1 LIYRQALSTKIVN
14 HDCLYR
20 GFAAED
26 AKLGLSGDNSAA
38 DNMPSSGATAMQ
50 NLTSYSWPGNEREL
64 QNVIERALVLA
75 KGSVVEIDSSMLQ
88 PEQATE
94 QPSLGTLENVERN
107 HISRSE
113 RDSLSHPR
121 QQGNAEILGTSSTF
135 VRASRSWESGDLR
148 IRGEAILVL
157 TGAMPADPCGHELP
171 KFYG

>member
-1 LIYRQALSTKIVN
+1 MIV
-14 HDCLYR
+14 LYR

-38 DNMPSSGATAMQ
+38 DNMPSSGAIAMQ
-50 NLTSYSWPGNEREL
+50 NVTSYSWPGNEREL

-75 KGSVVEIDSSMLQ
+75 KGSVVQIDSSMLQ
-88 PEQATE
+88 AEQATE

-107 HISRSE
+107 NILRALNETRGSSTAARQTRRFSA
-113 RDSLSHPR
+113 HP
-121 QQGNAEILGTSSTF
+121 STF

-157 TGAMPADPCGHELP
+157 TGAMPADPCRHELP

>member
-1 LIYRQALSTKIVN
+1 LSTKIVN

-75 KGSVVEIDSSMLQ
+75 KGSVVQIDSSMLQ
-88 PEQATE
+88 AEQGDGAAIARY
-94 QPSLGTLENVERN
+94 SGKRGAKS
-107 HISRSE
+107 HFSRSE
-113 RDSLSHPR
+113 RDSLGHRR
-121 QQGNAEILGTSSTF
+121 QRQRGDSRHIPARLFARREAGNQQIF
-135 VRASRSWESGDLR
+135 R
-148 IRGEAILVL
+148 IRGEAIFVL